1 MEVEELDLAS
11 AAQENLA
18 GEGEGAGEVEGLED
32 RA

>member
-18 GEGEGAGEVEGLED
+18 GEGEGEIEGLED

>member
-11 AAQENLA
+11 AAQENL
-18 GEGEGAGEVEGLED
+18 EGEEEGEVEGLED